1 MTSTTSPRAGRP
13 RSPEVRDRVLRATV
27 DLLGRSG
34 YAGLRMDDV
43 AARSGVAKTTVY
55 RRWPSKRDLVLDAV
69 AALLGPLAPLDAP
82 SLEDDVAA
90 VTRWYAARLGHPG
103 LRAGL
108 LGLYAESSADPG
120 VAALLRQRL
129 HEPYLPPVRARL
141 GDRADEAEDLLHLV
155 VGGVLHAT
163 VTRGQALDEA
173 AVRRL
178 AAAAAR
184 LVTD

>member
-1 MTSTTSPRAGRP
+1 
-13 RSPEVRDRVLRATV
+13 
-27 DLLGRSG
+27 
-34 YAGLRMDDV
+34 MDDV
-43 AARSGVAKTTVY
+43 AAGAGVAKTTVY

-69 AALLGPLAPLDAP
+69 TDLLGALPPLEAPT
-82 SLEDDVAA
+82 LEGDVAS
-90 VTRWYAARLGHPG
+90 VTRWYAARLGDPG

-108 LGLYAESSADPG
+108 LGLYAESSADPA

-163 VTRGQALDEA
+163 VTRGQALDGA
-173 AVRRL
+173 AVERL
-178 AAAAAR
+178 AAAAGR
-184 LVTD
+184 LVVD